1 MLPNAGVN
9 GNVWGMSIRSASI
22 KMFGRVEGVGRM
34 CWWEVEV
41 GKKLGTLWEMTGK
54 GVFFYSLKECIY
66 TSESMYIEVWK
77 GVEI

>member
-1 MLPNAGVN
+1 MG
-9 GNVWGMSIRSASI
+9 GGQ
-22 KMFGRVEGVGRM
+22 
-34 CWWEVEV
+34 VEV
-41 GKKLGTLWEMTGK
+41 GKKQKAFWEMTGK